1 MPLAPPPA
9 APALSIENISK
20 VFAKPIRLRILL
32 ELGKGEPLP
41 ATFLSRTL
49 GISAG
54 SMDKH
59 LNLMRRCGA
68 LTQGHGRLY
77 TIAPAWRP
85 APGTALLDFGLC
97 LMRLGPTQP

>member
-1 MPLAPPPA
+1 MSSAPTPA

-20 VFAKPIRLRILL
+20 VFAKPVRLRILL

-41 ATFLSRTL
+41 ATVLSRTL

-54 SMDKH
+54 GAAKH

-68 LTQGHGRLY
+68 LARGHGRLY

-97 LMRLGPTQP
+97 LMRLDETPA